1 MPDSFKNATDSLI
14 APSSNC
20 FAITPNDANALA
32 TVTKA
37 IYVGEGGTI
46 VLRSIRGAGDVTFA
60 NVPSGA
66 ILDVRALYV
75 RATGTTAAQIVG
87 LA

>member
-1 MPDSFKNATDSLI
+1 MTDSFNNTTDSLI

-20 FAITPNDANALA
+20 FAITPNDAAELA

-37 IYVGEGGTI
+37 IYVGEGGAV
-46 VLRSIRGAGDVTFA
+46 VLRSVRGGDDVTFS

-66 ILDVRALYV
+66 ILDVRARFV
-75 RATGTTAAQIVG
+75 RATGTTASQIVG